1 MQGSVTFAT
10 LEFAGFKF
18 SSHAHTGREYLHHIE
33 QNILKEKHQL
43 SCLKYLVICEEKY
56 KFTPDDFKAATR
68 ALSCESIL
76 CINMSSNWGAKGQI
90 STGIFMAGGS

>member
-1 MQGSVTFAT
+1 M
-10 LEFAGFKF
+10 F
-18 SSHAHTGREYLHHIE
+18 SGIFELLRMTMLCREYLHHIE

-68 ALSCESIL
+68 A
-76 CINMSSNWGAKGQI
+76 QR
-90 STGIFMAGGS
+90 MARTVPRVALMPSVYH